1 MDCAEGFI
9 SGGGG
14 RVTLTGE
21 MDDCTA
27 QSGRPVLV
35 LNLLPL
41 WSDSGARFIL
51 EGRILGFVDFAVV
64 PFLCECS
71 CLSLFSECVDM
82 WQRLHPPPG
91 ASLESFLLMSVGCG
105 SGPLQGGVSW
115 AVGFLFVFLNKLP

>member
-1 MDCAEGFI
+1 MNCAEGFI

-41 WSDSGARFIL
+41 CSDSGARFI
-51 EGRILGFVDFAVV
+51 
-64 PFLCECS
+64 
-71 CLSLFSECVDM
+71 
-82 WQRLHPPPG
+82 
-91 ASLESFLLMSVGCG
+91 
-105 SGPLQGGVSW
+105 
-115 AVGFLFVFLNKLP
+115 